1 MSFSSLDR
9 APVCTAL
16 IGNTRG
22 ALAYLLL
29 ATSCSLLAAL
39 FFSPKAS
46 SAVPPADGCASC
58 HQKETAAVFTLF
70 ARSTHGQAGKSCS
83 SCHGGDLSATDRQTA
98 HGAGFVGKPTV
109 PEQLRMC
116 GNCHRAQMV
125 AFRGSRHAAG
135 AQPGQ
140 RPDCVQCHGAHGVGV
155 RPADFS
161 LPYYCSGCH
170 GLEYL
175 PALPSQWRDMLAV
188 SDEIRNSIRE
198 REDSGRHPSSEL
210 ISRAKDIRRQI
221 AGVVHATDLQAGIE
235 KSADIV
241 KQGEAVKKAVAS
253 SK

>member
-1 MSFSSLDR
+1 MSFSNLDTARRNLCRWKASVYSLL
-9 APVCTAL
+9 A
-16 IGNTRG
+16 IGC
-22 ALAYLLL
+22 LLL
-29 ATSCSLLAAL
+29 AAI
-39 FFSPKAS
+39 FFLPSAS
-46 SAVPPADGCASC
+46 TAVPSEDGCVSC
-58 HQKETAAVFTLF
+58 HQKQNAGVFALF

-83 SCHGGDLSATDRQTA
+83 SCHGGDPGATDKQAA
-98 HGAGFVGKPTV
+98 HSAGFVGKPTAL
-109 PEQLRMC
+109 EQLRMC
-116 GNCHRAQMV
+116 GNCHRAQLV

-175 PALPSQWRDMLAV
+175 PALPSQWRDLLAA

-198 REDSGRHPSSEL
+198 REDSGRHPSSEVL
-210 ISRAKDIRRQI
+210 TRAKDIRRQI
-221 AGVVHATDLQAGIE
+221 AEVVHATDLQGGIE
-235 KSADIV
+235 KSADII
-241 KQGEAVKKAVAS
+241 KQGEAVKRAVAS

>member
-1 MSFSSLDR
+1 MSFSNLDTPGRNLCRWKAAAYSL
-9 APVCTAL
+9 
-16 IGNTRG
+16 
-22 ALAYLLL
+22 LATCCLLL
-29 ATSCSLLAAL
+29 AAIMM
-39 FFSPKAS
+39 SPS
-46 SAVPPADGCASC
+46 VSTAVPSVDGCASC
-58 HQKETAAVFTLF
+58 HQTGNAAVFALF

-83 SCHGGDLSATDRQTA
+83 SCHGGDQSATDKQTA
-98 HGAGFVGKPTV
+98 HSAGFVGKPTA

-116 GNCHRAQMV
+116 GNCHRAQLV

-175 PALPSQWRDMLAV
+175 PALPKQWQDMLSV
-188 SDEIRNSIRE
+188 SDDIRNGIRGLE
-198 REDSGRHPSSEL
+198 ESGRHPSVEVTGSASE
-210 ISRAKDIRRQI
+210 IRKQI
-221 AGVVHATDLQAGIE
+221 AEVVHSTNLRGGIDR
-235 KSADIV
+235 SGDIV
-241 KQGEAVKKAVAS
+241 KQGEAVKRAVAS